1 MVPPVTPPH
10 QPSMN
15 YTRLWREVDSL
26 EKSGLPRSARDLVKS
41 IRSQSLESG
50 DQLHYVKSLL
60 YDNKFALELEEGGLE
75 AAIPRMESELPNLDA
90 PARQILH
97 SYLGELYTSYYVQH
111 QWQLRQ
117 RKPQQVRPDDVAL
130 MSGPDLMA
138 VADEHYLRSI
148 TPDSAMHT
156 SLDSFQLLLTSSGQ
170 GLRAE
175 GNLYQLLVSRAL
187 DHFEQ
192 THYGLPEAR
201 SIFSLNR
208 EDFFLPAQQYVNLT
222 LNFSDS
228 TDRRYTTFRIYQQ
241 ALKNS
246 ADRVYFDLRRLAYFH
261 QNGSIYSKDS
271 LYESAIKYLINSNL
285 SENDQAEVNY
295 HLASFYF
302 RQDRLTEAH
311 TLCLAIQEQY
321 AGESLGVL
329 QCRQLLQ
336 QMEAPSLQVRIEK
349 VNIPGQPVL
358 TLIEYKNL
366 ERVFYRL
373 VKLQESERD
382 RFERRSYEDQLPYLL
397 ERDVLEESQVELQG
411 STDFRSHSTEVRIKS
426 LTPGYYLLIVSS
438 SPAYDAGKDGI
449 TVTGFHVSNLATSTF
464 AFQGRSDLLCFD
476 RTTGIPIKGITVSWY
491 QQRYDGRLRQ
501 QIRTKVDE
509 SQTDEQGYAAV
520 PEIRGA
526 YSPVLISDSDT
537 LDYRDF
543 FVSHYGWNRRQVE
556 SLEVKYFLDRSI
568 YRPGQILFFKG
579 LLLHRDDQG
588 IPRVIANRSAEI
600 SLYNTNNQLVS
611 TLPVISNNY
620 GSFTG
625 SFVLPE
631 EGLLGQM
638 SLGTNLTQERQY
650 FQVEA
655 YKRPTFEVK
664 IDSFRNAKKLGDDI
678 TVKGEVISYAG
689 APLGNIGV
697 RYRVIRR
704 ASYPFFHFYS
714 RFPGP
719 PASEREI
726 TSGAIE
732 TEKDGRYTFSFTALS
747 DDLIEDRFRPVFNFE
762 ILVEAT
768 DISGE
773 SQSSTN
779 SLSLGDQPYGLR
791 MEAGNIMDMSKST
804 ILIFNALNADGEKVD
819 VTGVVT
825 FILLDETQEWTRPR
839 YWPIP
844 DQPGLPIDI
853 YRDSLPWY
861 SVPGRDTEETGRDM
875 GRVTLTS
882 FDRKL
887 MADFRALNL
896 PPGRYQV
903 KVQSQ
908 DRRGVNIESE
918 FKVQLVDPAGNYVPQ
933 DEMLYLLTET
943 REYQPGD
950 TCTITMGAASEGS
963 SWYRIERPDG
973 VGEINWQTIR
983 NWEHL
988 KIPVEESDR
997 GGFFVHFQM
1006 TYQNRIVTRSIPV
1019 AVPWSDKELDIKILT
1034 LREVTKPQTREQV
1047 ELLITR
1053 DGVGLPATELLATMY
1068 DASLDVIYSHE
1079 WPKSFFPIRHSQVHR
1094 MTPGFEISHVHLYYW
1109 GWNPE
1114 PVEIP
1119 ATSQPQLNWFGFPL
1133 QQYFNL
1139 ATDAIRS
1146 KEVQAPPLA
1155 EEAAES
1161 QLGQDLTQ
1169 EDSPVREDF
1178 NENVF
1183 FYPQLITN
1191 TEGKIRFEYVMNDA
1205 LTTWRLMLFAH
1216 NGELVHGYREARIV
1230 SQKELMIT
1238 SNRPRFLRSGDEIS
1252 FTAKIDNLTSE
1263 PQSGKVKLELK
1274 NAFSGESVYFI
1285 QTVQELEF
1293 SLESRSS
1300 TQAQW
1305 TLQIPDTFHFPV
1317 EYTIRAIT
1325 EKHQDAERAVI
1336 PILENRILV
1345 TATRALEVPGKGSA
1359 FIELEDIL
1367 KSGSEVAVRE
1377 QIVFDF
1383 TANPAWFAVKA
1394 LPYLMEYPYECSEQI
1409 FNRLF
1414 ANALGI
1420 RLLRDNPV
1428 IGKVFDQWR
1437 SVNLE
1442 SPLLKDEGLKSA
1454 AIEETPWVE
1463 NALSESMQMK
1473 RLALYFQPNTLR
1485 NSQIISLQ
1493 KLQNQQ
1499 GQDGGFPWFPGGP
1512 SNWFISQYI
1521 VEGLIEMQTWVEPD
1535 LKDRIAEIIE
1545 RGMVYLDEQFL
1556 QYYQEIE
1563 KRVKAGGTSRNDHHL
1578 SPIIINYLKIRR
1590 LYAGPSSEILDKPTA
1605 YFLEQAISYWTR
1617 QSLYSQATLV
1627 YVFDQYQ
1634 KPDVR
1639 DQLLK
1644 SLKERMILNP
1654 TLGAFWKYES
1664 GFRWWQLPIETHVR
1678 MIEVFS
1684 RFNPE
1689 PELVLQLKRWLLNHK
1704 RTNQWSTTKSTS
1716 EAIRALTLGA
1726 DNWLVTPQPLEIR
1739 IGDKILDPDEVTEAG
1754 SLQQRVAFR
1763 GKAIDDLVRLSI
1775 KNPNEN
1781 PAWGA
1786 VYYQYFEQLD
1796 RIQSDESDALNVVKR
1811 TFLETNTDKGV
1822 QLEPLGSVSLSPGD
1836 VVVVQLEI
1844 ETDRDMEFIHV
1855 KDLRGA
1861 ALEPIQ
1867 VLSGYYW
1874 IGGLGYYQS
1883 NTDLAT
1889 HYFIDNLPKGRY
1901 VLQYALRVS
1910 QQGEFSAGHC
1920 TVQCMYA
1927 PEFGAHTGGERF
1939 TVQSIP

>member
-1 MVPPVTPPH
+1 MTPPH
-10 QPSMN
+10 QPSLN
-15 YTRLWREVDSL
+15 YTLLWREIDSL
-26 EKSGLPRSARDLVKS
+26 EKSGLPGSARDLVKK

-50 DQLHYVKSLL
+50 DQLHYVKALI

-130 MSGPDLMA
+130 MSGSDLMS
-138 VADEHYLRSI
+138 VADEHYLQSI
-148 TPDSAMHT
+148 APDSVVHV
-156 SLDSFQLLLTSSGQ
+156 SLDSFRLLLTSPNEGP
-170 GLRAE
+170 GTK
-175 GNLYQLLVSRAL
+175 GNLYRLLVSRAL

-192 THYGLPEAR
+192 VHYGLPEAR
-201 SIFSLNR
+201 SIFTLNR

-222 LNFSDS
+222 LSFSDS
-228 TDRRYTTFRIYQQ
+228 TDRRFATSRIYQQ

-246 ADRVYFDLRRLAYFH
+246 TDRVYFDLRRLAYFH
-261 QNGSIYSKDS
+261 QNSSIYSKDS
-271 LYESAIKYLINSNL
+271 LYEDAIKYLINSNL
-285 SENDQAEVNY
+285 GENDQAEVKY

-311 TLCLAIQEQY
+311 TLCLAIQEQHD
-321 AGESLGVL
+321 GESKGVL

-336 QMEAPSLQVRIEK
+336 QLEAPSLQVRIEK

-366 ERVFYRL
+366 ARVFYRV
-373 VKLQESERD
+373 VKFQESQRD
-382 RFERRSYEDQLPYLL
+382 RFERRSYEDQLPFLL
-397 ERDVLEESQVELQG
+397 EREVLEESEVELQG
-411 STDFRSHSTEVRIKS
+411 SSDFRSHSTEFSLKS
-426 LTPGYYLLIVSS
+426 LSPGYYFLIVSS

-464 AFQGRSDLLCFD
+464 ALQGRSELQCFD
-476 RTTGIPIKGITVSWY
+476 RTTGMPLKGVSVSWY

-509 SQTDEQGYAAV
+509 SQTDDQGYAAV
-520 PEIRGA
+520 PETRGTYA
-526 YSPVLISDSDT
+526 PVLIKGRDT

-543 FVSHYGWNRRQVE
+543 LVSHYGWNRRPVE

-568 YRPGQILFFKG
+568 YRPGQILYFKG

-588 IPRVIANRSAEI
+588 IPRLIANRSAEI
-600 SLYNTNNQLVS
+600 SLYNTNGQLVS
-611 TLPVISNNY
+611 ILPVISNAY

-638 SLGTNLTQERQY
+638 SLGTNLTQDRQY

-655 YKRPTFEVK
+655 YKRPTFEVR
-664 IDSFRNAKKLGDDI
+664 IDSFSNANKLGDDI

-689 APLGNIGV
+689 ASLSNIGV
-697 RYRVIRR
+697 RYRVIRK
-704 ASYPFFHFYS
+704 ASYPFFRFYS

-726 TSGAIE
+726 TSGGIE
-732 TEKDGRYTFSFTALS
+732 TDKDGRYSFSFTALS
-747 DDLIEDRFRPVFNFE
+747 DDLIGDRFMPVYNFE
-762 ILVEAT
+762 IVVEAT

-773 SQSSTN
+773 SQSSIK
-779 SLSLGDQPYGLR
+779 SLALGEQPYGLR
-791 MEAGNIMDMSKST
+791 LETEDVIDVTKSNT
-804 ILIFNALNADGEKVD
+804 LVFSALNADGDEVG

-825 FILLDETQEWTRPR
+825 FILLDETRKWTRPR
-839 YWPIP
+839 YWPVP
-844 DQPGLPIDI
+844 DQPGLPVDI
-853 YRDSLPWY
+853 YRDLLPWY
-861 SVPGRDTEETGRDM
+861 SVPGIDTEETGRDM
-875 GRVTLTS
+875 GRVTLTP
-882 FDRKL
+882 FDRKP
-887 MADFRALNL
+887 MADFRVLNL
-896 PPGRYQV
+896 PPGRYRV

-908 DRRGVNIESE
+908 DRQGVNIESE
-918 FKVQLVDPAGNYVPQ
+918 FKVQLVDPSASYVPQ

-950 TCTITMGAASEGS
+950 TCTITMGAAGEGS
-963 SWYRIERPDG
+963 LWYRIEKPDG
-973 VGEINWQTIR
+973 VGAINWQTIR
-983 NWEHL
+983 NWDQL
-988 KIPVEESDR
+988 KIPVSETDR
-997 GGFFVHFQM
+997 GGFSVHFQM
-1006 TYQNRIVTRSIPV
+1006 TYQNRIVSRSIPV
-1019 AVPWSDKELDIKILT
+1019 SVPWSDKELDIKILT
-1034 LREVTKPQTREQV
+1034 LKEVTRPQTREQV

-1053 DGVGLPATELLATMY
+1053 DGVGLPETELLATMY
-1068 DASLDVIYSHE
+1068 DASLDVIYPHE
-1079 WPKSFFPIRHSQVHR
+1079 WPKSFFPIRPSQAHR
-1094 MTPGFEISHVHLYYW
+1094 MTPGFEISHAHFYYW

-1119 ATSQPQLNWFGFPL
+1119 ATYLPQLNWFGFPL
-1133 QQYFNL
+1133 HQYFNL

-1146 KEVQAPPLA
+1146 KEVQTPPIA

-1161 QLGQDLTQ
+1161 QVGQDLTQ

-1183 FYPQLITN
+1183 FYPQLVTDR
-1191 TEGKIRFEYVMNDA
+1191 EGKIRFEYVMNDA
-1205 LTTWRLMLFAH
+1205 LTTWRLMLLAH
-1216 NGELVHGYREARIV
+1216 SGELVHGYREARIV

-1252 FTAKIDNLTSE
+1252 FNAKIDNLTSE
-1263 PQSGKVKLELK
+1263 PQSGKVNLELK
-1274 NAFSGESVYFI
+1274 NALNGESVLSFI
-1285 QTVQELEF
+1285 RTSKELEF
-1293 SLESRSS
+1293 SLEPRSS

-1325 EKHQDAERAVI
+1325 EKHQDAERAVV

-1359 FIELEDIL
+1359 LIELEDIL
-1367 KSGSEVAVRE
+1367 KSGSELAVRE
-1377 QIVFDF
+1377 QMVLDF

-1420 RLLRDNPV
+1420 KLLHDNPA

-1473 RLALYFQPNTLR
+1473 RLALYFQPNTLQ
-1485 NSQIISLQ
+1485 NSQMNSLQ

-1499 GQDGGFPWFPGGP
+1499 SQDGGFPWFPGGP

-1535 LKDRIAEIIE
+1535 LNDLMAEMIE
-1545 RGMVYLDEQFL
+1545 KGMVYLDEQFL
-1556 QYYQEIE
+1556 QNYQEIE
-1563 KRVKAGGTSRNDHHL
+1563 KRVRAGGTSWNDHHL
-1578 SPIIINYLKIRR
+1578 SPIIINYLRVRK
-1590 LYAGPSSEILDKPTA
+1590 LYEGPSSEALDKPTA
-1605 YFLEQAISYWTR
+1605 YFLEQAITYWTR

-1627 YVFDQYQ
+1627 FVFDQYQ

-1644 SLKERMILNP
+1644 SLKERMIMNP
-1654 TLGAFWKYES
+1654 TQGAFWKYES

-1684 RFNPE
+1684 RFKAE
-1689 PELVLQLKRWLLNHK
+1689 PGLVAQLKRWLLNHK

-1716 EAIRALTLGA
+1716 EAIRALTMGD
-1726 DNWLVTPQPLEIR
+1726 DNWLVAPRPLEIR
-1739 IGDKILDPDEVTEAG
+1739 VGDKILDPEGVTEAG
-1754 SLQQRVAFR
+1754 SLQHRVTFR
-1763 GKAIDDLVRLSI
+1763 GKEIDDLVQLSI
-1775 KNPNEN
+1775 RNPNEN

-1796 RIQSDESDALNVVKR
+1796 RIQSDDGDALKVVKR
-1811 TFLETNTDKGV
+1811 NFLEIDTDKGV
-1822 QLEPLGSVSLSPGD
+1822 KLEPLGNVSLSPGD

-1844 ETDRDMEFIHV
+1844 ETDRDMEFVHV

-1861 ALEPIQ
+1861 AMEPIQ

-1874 IGGLGYYQS
+1874 MGGLGYYQS

-1901 VLQYALRVS
+1901 VLQYSLRVS